1 MDEQKQAYREEA
13 YELLAELEGALLEL
27 EESPTDADLVNQ
39 VFRALHTIKGSGA
52 MFGFDPIARFT
63 HEVETVFDQ
72 VREGRVPVSKEL
84 IRLALNARD
93 QIRVMLDSDTD
104 AMAESR
110 TAQEIIAGL
119 RAFLPAESPE
129 PSPAER
135 AEPADPE
142 LSAFAI
148 EFEPQ
153 EKIFTNGTH
162 PAFLFNELK
171 SLGAEG
177 EKSCRIKART
187 EAIPRLEEMDPEA
200 CYLSW
205 EIRLETYQPLN
216 AVKDVFIFVEDQ
228 SRITIQPAE
237 AEPNPGPLA
246 GDRSAAISSH
256 RLLGQ
261 ILVDAELIDPNTL
274 ETALKE
280 QKEGQRFLS
289 EKRSEERE
297 GYSIRVASDK
307 LDRLVDLVGELVTLQ
322 ARLSQQ
328 AISRKD
334 TSLISIAEDMEML
347 TSELRDN
354 TMSIRM
360 LPIGMTFKRFRRL
373 VHDLADD
380 LGKEVTMVTQGEST
394 ELDKT
399 VIEQIN
405 DPLIHLIRNTID
417 HGIEPPEERVG
428 KGKPRQG
435 TISLSAEQSGSEVHI
450 RIAGDGNGFDLE
462 AIRKKAVDQKLIAQ
476 DAPLDE
482 QEILS
487 LIFAPGFS
495 TAKHISG
502 VSGRGVGMDVV
513 KSRIEALGG
522 SIAIENYREK
532 GSAVILKLPLTLA
545 IIDGLLVKV
554 GESHYVI
561 PLTTVEECVEL
572 RRKEADLASRRN
584 MMRVR
589 DDLITFLRLR
599 EVFDVNGDSP
609 AIERVV
615 IVSEGGTCLGLGVD
629 QVIGHHQTVI
639 KGIGRFYRDVAGLSG
654 ATILG
659 DGTVALILDIPQLLR
674 SVEKEAAMRH
684 AGRQGLTTNNSRRGE
699 T

>member
-27 EESPTDADLVNQ
+27 EESPTDPDLVNQ

-63 HEVETVFDQ
+63 HEVETVFDR

-119 RAFLPAESPE
+119 RAFLPAESKSPE
-129 PSPAER
+129 PGPDES
-135 AEPADPE
+135 AEPDAPR
-142 LSAFAI
+142 LSAFLI
-148 EFEPQ
+148 EFVPER
-153 EKIFTNGTH
+153 KILTNGTH

-171 SLGAEG
+171 GLGVEG
-177 EKSCRIKART
+177 EKSCRIQART
-187 EAIPRLEEMDPEA
+187 EAIPCLEEMDPEA

-205 EIRLETYQPLN
+205 RIELETYQPLN
-216 AVKDVFIFVEDQ
+216 AVRDVFIFVEDQ
-228 SRITIQPAE
+228 SRITIQPAK
-237 AEPNPGPLA
+237 ARANPEDA
-246 GDRSAAISSH
+246 SAASNPH
-256 RLLGQ
+256 RLLGE

-280 QKEGQRFLS
+280 QKEGQGVLA

-328 AISRKD
+328 AISRKE

-373 VHDLADD
+373 VHDLADE

-417 HGIEPPEERVG
+417 HGIEPPEERLK

-435 TISLSAEQSGSEVHI
+435 TIALSAEQSGSEVHI

-462 AIRKKAVDQKLIAQ
+462 AIRQKAVDQKLIAE
-476 DAPLDE
+476 DAHLDE

-554 GESHYVI
+554 GQSHYVI

-615 IVSEGGTCLGLGVD
+615 IVSEGGTFLGLGVD

-684 AGRQGLTTNNSRRGE
+684 AAHERSRGRNP
-699 T
+699 